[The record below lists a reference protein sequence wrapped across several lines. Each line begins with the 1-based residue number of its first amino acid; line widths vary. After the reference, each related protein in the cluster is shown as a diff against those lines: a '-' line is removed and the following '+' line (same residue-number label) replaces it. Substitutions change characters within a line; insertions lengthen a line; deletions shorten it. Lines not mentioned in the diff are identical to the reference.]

1 MDVEIFHPADIR
13 GTLENRK
20 ICTYNKRKGYFSG
33 RIIAFVVS
41 TKRDKMMQID
51 RKSTR
56 LNSSH

>member
-20 ICTYNKRKGYFSG
+20 ICTYNKRKGCFSG

-41 TKRDKMMQID
+41 TKRDKMMQI
-51 RKSTR
+51 
-56 LNSSH
+56 